1 MGLPLNESVTWAP
14 RIVTGTVRNMK
25 KLVVAGVMGL
35 VLVSCGGGSSSSTTS
50 TTTPKINPKY
60 ADFCLVAQELD
71 QASNSTHGN
80 DPMAMSDPA
89 KMKAAWK
96 TIMDS
101 SQKLFDEAPL
111 ETKGDVKLMLDG
123 MKAMD
128 KIYATYNYNLSEM
141 KAVPQVAKDLNTIAA
156 DQSIAAAS
164 QRFKTFMASNC
175 GL

>member
-1 MGLPLNESVTWAP
+1 M
-14 RIVTGTVRNMK
+14 
-25 KLVVAGVMGL
+25 
-35 VLVSCGGGSSSSTTS
+35 VLTTCQKPALRGGGSSAADTTA
-50 TTTPKINPKY
+50 PAKKINPDY

-80 DPMAMSDPA
+80 DPMAMSDPV
-89 KMKAAWK
+89 KMEAAWK
-96 TIMDS
+96 TIMES

-111 ETKGDVKLMLDG
+111 VVKSDVKLMLDG

-128 KIYATYNYNLSEM
+128 KIYATYKYNLSEM

>member
-1 MGLPLNESVTWAP
+1 MTGVQTCALP
-14 RIVTGTVRNMK
+14 I
-25 KLVVAGVMGL
+25 
-35 VLVSCGGGSSSSTTS
+35 CSSTTS

-80 DPMAMSDPA
+80 DPMAMSDPV
-89 KMKAAWK
+89 KMEAAWK
-96 TIMDS
+96 TIMES

-111 ETKGDVKLMLDG
+111 VVKSDVKLMLDG

-128 KIYATYNYNLSEM
+128 KIYATYKYNLSEM

-156 DQSIAAAS
+156 DQAIAAAS